1 VGRPDFPKSLKEF
14 QAQFR
19 DDEAC
24 RQYLTACRWPD
35 GFRCAG
41 CRQPAAFELARR
53 GLWQCKTCGQQTS
66 VTAGTALH
74 RTRLPLTV
82 WFWAAYLVTTHT
94 PGLSAVQLQ
103 RQLGISYETA
113 WALLHKLRR
122 AMVNPDREALKDKV
136 EVDETYLGGHEVGL
150 KGGRQLLEKALI
162 VGAVEVRGTAAGR
175 VRLQVVPD
183 ASARALTGFVKRA
196 VAPATLILTDGW
208 GAYAPLS
215 DMGYRHR
222 PRTQGTPERA
232 AKLLPHIHRVFGN
245 LKTWLGGTHHGVG
258 HDHLQAYL
266 DEFAFRFN
274 RRRTPMAAFQTL
286 LGLASGVHGPTTYD
300 MLYRSESTR

>member
-1 VGRPDFPKSLKEF
+1 MGRPDFPKSLKEF
-14 QAQFR
+14 QARFR

-24 RQYLTACRWPD
+24 RQYLIACRWPD

-41 CRQPAAFELARR
+41 CRQPVAFELARR
-53 GLWQCKTCGQQTS
+53 GLWQCKACGQQTS

-122 AMVNPDREALKDKV
+122 AMVNPDREALKDKA
-136 EVDETYLGGHEVGL
+136 EVDETYLGGHEAGL
-150 KGGRQLLEKALI
+150 KGGRQLLEKALV
-162 VGAVEVRGTAAGR
+162 VGAVEVRGRAAGR

-183 ASARALTGFVKRA
+183 ASVRSLAGFVRKNVQPGA
-196 VAPATLILTDGW
+196 IILTDGW

-215 DMGYRHR
+215 SMGYRHR
-222 PRTQGTPERA
+222 PRTQGPAERA
-232 AKLLPHIHRVFGN
+232 GKILPRIHRVFGN

-286 LGLASGVHGPTTYD
+286 LGLASSVHGPTTYN

>member
-1 VGRPDFPKSLKEF
+1 MSRPDFPKSLKEF
-14 QAQFR
+14 QTRFR
-19 DDEAC
+19 DDNGC
-24 RQYLTACRWPD
+24 RAYLTACRWPD
-35 GFRCAG
+35 GFRCRRCGA
-41 CRQPAAFELARR
+41 AEAFELPRR
-53 GLWQCKTCGQQTS
+53 GLWQCKACGRQTS
-66 VTAGTALH
+66 LTAGTVLH
-74 RTRLPLTV
+74 RTRVSLTI
-82 WFWAAYLVTTHT
+82 WFWDAYLVTTHT

-122 AMVNPDREALKDKV
+122 AMVNPEREALKDKV
-136 EVDETYLGGHEVGL
+136 EVDETYLGGPEAGL
-150 KGGRQLLEKALI
+150 KGGRQLWDKALV

-183 ASARALTGFVKRA
+183 ASARSLTGFVKRT
-196 VAPATLILTDGW
+196 VAPGAVILTDAWQG
-208 GAYAPLS
+208 YASLS
-215 DMGYRHR
+215 ELGYRQR
-222 PRTQGTPERA
+222 RRTQGPRERA
-232 AKLLPHIHRVFGN
+232 AKILPHIHRVFGN

-286 LGLASGVHGPTTYD
+286 LGLASSAHGPTTYD
-300 MLYRSESTR
+300 RLYRSESTR